1 MDNTKYWENRVNRL
15 IRARLAQIDR
25 IFKEAA
31 EEAARLGVSLNVNT
45 DKPFRFSDYPATKQ
59 RIDNLM
65 KEVHDNLQSVVV
77 NGVDGAWKIANDK
90 EDEFCKAVF
99 SGRTLTKEQKQ
110 RYFNHSDKAREAFA
124 LRKTAGLNLSDRVW
138 RYTEQFKQ
146 EIEMGLDLGIGE
158 GRSAADMARDL
169 KRYLREPDKLF
180 RRVRDKRGNLQLSK
194 NAAAYHP
201 GAGVYRSSYKNALR
215 LTRTETN
222 MAYRTADQMRYQSLD
237 FVVGIEIHTSNNHP
251 VTDIC
256 DELKGKYPKDFKFVG
271 WHPQCRCY
279 VTSIL
284 KTEKEI
290 EEATE
295 NILNSEYV
303 SDKSVNTVSD
313 VPQNFKDWCK
323 ENQERIASA
332 KSIPYFLSDNE
343 QYVLTYEE
351 MMPGIAEHSQFQGY
365 AYRYYADGRSDK
377 FKTLYKKYLDD
388 DGLTDVQKAMIVKEM
403 KDEAAEMTYQNLK
416 EWGAIGEDWV
426 VKKTEFNKTIQKK
439 LSYTVGKNVV
449 KIDEQ
454 VLDVIVFADKNGVEY
469 AYPVGLTKEEL
480 LFNATDASKVIG
492 GFPPYLRKGID
503 RVSFFDMPCPT
514 DEYWKVKYNNPGHV
528 SLATDGGETTFWH
541 RVESPDAFQKYM
553 SHEAAHIIDAGNRFS
568 GSKEWQEAVALDG
581 DKRVSPYARTNDS
594 EDFAECMKEFI
605 CNREWF
611 IRFYPHRAAY
621 LKSVARQLSG
631 YYPKRP

>member
-290 EEATE
+290 EEDTE
-295 NILNSEYV
+295 NILAGKKV
-303 SDKSVNTVSD
+303 SGESVNRVDD
-313 VPQNFKDWCK
+313 VPQGFKDWVDD
-323 ENQERIASA
+323 NRERIEAA
-332 KSIPYFLSDNE
+332 EERGTLPYFLKDNQAIVKPIMDNLE
-343 QYVLTYEE
+343 PSSEEDVKKYFHTFYHDPDDSIYKENPIYKFDPIAFDKDLSAVLAKYGGTIKDRDLEIFSRRNNKVE
-351 MMPGIAEHSQFQGY
+351 MSYSFMPIGKMTREFIVRNGVNIVDHTFLQIED
-365 AYRYYADGRSDK
+365 AYQHNGLSRDLMRI
-377 FKTLYKKYLDD
+377 LYKGYKRAGID
-388 DGLTDVQKAMIVKEM
+388 MIELQ
-403 KDEAAEMTYQNLK
+403 AN
-416 EWGAIGEDWV
+416 
-426 VKKTEFNKTIQKK
+426 
-439 LSYTVGKNVV
+439 
-449 KIDEQ
+449 
-454 VLDVIVFADKNGVEY
+454 LDVGGYTWARYGFTYAEGKQYLLNMINYQANIYKRDFKEAVDIVEAWYKENASMDAFPMNL
-469 AYPVGLTKEEL
+469 LTGYSWSKDL
-480 LFNATDASKVIG
+480 LLN
-492 GFPPYLRKGID
+492 
-503 RVSFFDMPCPT
+503 
-514 DEYWKVKYNNPGHV
+514 
-528 SLATDGGETTFWH
+528 TFWKATLNLH
-541 RVESPDAFQKYM
+541 DMVQMDVFER
-553 SHEAAHIIDAGNRFS
+553 
-568 GSKEWQEAVALDG
+568 
-581 DKRVSPYARTNDS
+581 
-594 EDFAECMKEFI
+594 
-605 CNREWF
+605 
-611 IRFYPHRAAY
+611 Y
-621 LKSVARQLSG
+621 LGIK
-631 YYPKRP
+631 